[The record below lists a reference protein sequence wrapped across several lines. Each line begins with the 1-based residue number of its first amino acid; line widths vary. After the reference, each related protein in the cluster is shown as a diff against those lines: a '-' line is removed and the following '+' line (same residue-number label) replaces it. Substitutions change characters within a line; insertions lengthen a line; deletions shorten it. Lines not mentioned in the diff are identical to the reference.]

1 MIIAHNKREFRFV
14 IFDIEQGQEKLVQR
28 IADLPVPLHIE
39 TGDKWV
45 EVDYNQSMRP
55 HYSNDGNKYSP
66 DPINPK
72 ALLILTKIL
81 VESECKQKPM
91 IKDVAFLR
99 LSPAKGSRVPVVID
113 AAPVGGEG

>member
-99 LSPAKGSRVPVVID
+99 LSPSSGVWMVAEAKGSRVPW
-113 AAPVGGEG
+113 